1 MDIDSVSNYNTRLT
15 VANVFAT
22 LTEFAIKNTHVVN
35 GQNNGNGELWT
46 IESSF
51 SLLSYVFIYFGI
63 GGFLKSN
70 VSITNISLYSLSKEI
85 RNANLFTD
93 ISDIMELFFTSL
105 FHPIQSTGVDA
116 LWALRCRAFPFRHS

>member
-22 LTEFAIKNTHVVN
+22 LTELAIKNTHVIN
-35 GQNNGNGELWT
+35 GQNNENGKLWT

-51 SLLSYVFIYFGI
+51 SLLSYVFIYCGI
-63 GGFLKSN
+63 GEFLKSN

-85 RNANLFTD
+85 CNG
-93 ISDIMELFFTSL
+93 ISLDYIKIIIRMCE
-105 FHPIQSTGVDA
+105 G
-116 LWALRCRAFPFRHS
+116 